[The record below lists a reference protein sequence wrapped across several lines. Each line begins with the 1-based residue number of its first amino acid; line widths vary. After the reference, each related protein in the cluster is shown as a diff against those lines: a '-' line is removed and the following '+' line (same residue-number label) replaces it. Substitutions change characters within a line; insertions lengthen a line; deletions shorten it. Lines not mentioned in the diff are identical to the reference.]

1 MPPVDRSEGDAPR
14 GSAGSFTPNYSNRG
28 ATLTIALIILGLLCA
43 LIGLAGCIL
52 PVIPGPALSFL
63 ALIILSFAKNWEP
76 FSATFLIIM
85 AGLAILVTLLDY
97 VVPVFGAKKYG
108 ASKSGVW
115 CSMIGMLIGVLF
127 FPPWGMLIGAF
138 VGAIA
143 GELLAGKEG
152 KKSLR
157 AAWGVFL
164 GNVVSIGLKLAFCGA
179 ILFFYVKEMF

>member
-1 MPPVDRSEGDAPR
+1 M
-14 GSAGSFTPNYSNRG
+14 
-28 ATLTIALIILGLLCA
+28 TIAFIILGLLCA

-52 PVIPGPALSFL
+52 PVIPGPPLSFL

-85 AGLAILVTLLDY
+85 AALTILVTLLDY
-97 VVPVFGAKKYG
+97 VVPVFGAKRYG
-108 ASKSGVW
+108 ASKLGVW
-115 CSMIGMLIGVLF
+115 CSVIGMFTGVFF

-138 VGAIA
+138 VGAMA

-152 KKSLR
+152 KESLR
-157 AAWGVFL
+157 AAWGVFV
-164 GNVVSIGLKLAFCGA
+164 GNVVSIGLKLALSGA